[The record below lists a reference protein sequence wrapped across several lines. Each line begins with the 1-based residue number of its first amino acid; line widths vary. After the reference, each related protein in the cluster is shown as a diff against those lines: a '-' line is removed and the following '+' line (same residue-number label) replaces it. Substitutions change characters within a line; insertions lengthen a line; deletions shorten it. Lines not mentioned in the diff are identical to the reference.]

1 MPRLAAHATA
11 VVTPGAERRADALG
25 ERAFLF
31 AAAVVAVQGLH
42 VVEHVIQLAQVN
54 LFGVPDEDAL
64 GLLGYVIQFNGTE
77 EWLHLGFNTLYL
89 ASLYALVVPFWRLT
103 PRVLPL
109 WAFAVFV
116 AGSVWLESWH
126 VVEHAVIISRVIAN
140 GGCPCP
146 GIGDA
151 ALGVSDTTLHFVY
164 NVVAYAGVVMAF
176 AYAARARRA
185 ARPPA

>member
-11 VVTPGAERRADALG
+11 VVTPGAAPRTDALS
-25 ERAFLF
+25 ERAFRF
-31 AAAVVAVQGLH
+31 AAAVVAIQGVH
-42 VVEHVIQLAQVN
+42 VVEHVIQLAQVYV
-54 LFGVPDEDAL
+54 FGVADEDAL

-77 EWLHLGFNTLYL
+77 EWLHLGFNSLYL
-89 ASLYALVVPFWRLT
+89 ASLYALVVPFWRLR
-103 PRVLPL
+103 PRALPV
-109 WAFAVFV
+109 WAFALF

-140 GGCPCP
+140 AGCPCP

-151 ALGVSDTTLHFVY
+151 ALGVSDTILHFAY
-164 NVVAYAGVVMAF
+164 NVVAYAGVVVAF

-185 ARPPA
+185 GRP